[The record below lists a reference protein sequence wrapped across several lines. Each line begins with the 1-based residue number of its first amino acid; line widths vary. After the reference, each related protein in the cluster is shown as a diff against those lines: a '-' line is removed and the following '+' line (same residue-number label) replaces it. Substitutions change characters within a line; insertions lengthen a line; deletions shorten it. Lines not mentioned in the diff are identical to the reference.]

1 MKRPDGQT
9 VFLGSVILIGGL
21 VVIGLLVY
29 TPGNDGEAGA
39 ARRRSNL
46 ELADIPFDGQSA
58 YEMLNRICKLGSRV
72 SGSPGM
78 LQQQEI
84 LRDHFQELGGQV
96 EFQRFQ
102 VRHPINGTAVPMANL
117 IVRWH
122 PDRKERILICAH
134 YDTRPFPDRDPDPR
148 KRRALFIGAND
159 GASGVA
165 VLAELAKWMP
175 TFDSKL
181 GVDFVL
187 FDGEEL
193 VYDDNRDPYFLGSR
207 YFSQDYV
214 SRPRDYR
221 YRVGVLLD
229 MVGDGDLQIYQ
240 EKNSMRWLDSRPF
253 VTEIWETANSLG
265 VKEFI
270 PRRKHEI
277 RDDHLMLHEVA
288 KIPALNIIDFDYR
301 RRGSNQSFWHTTQ
314 DTPDKCS
321 ALSLAKVGWV
331 VSEWLKKQR

>member
-102 VRHPINGTAVPMANL
+102 VRHPLNGTAVPMANL

-207 YFSQDYV
+207 YFSQDYA
-214 SRPRDYR
+214 SGPRDYR

-270 PRRKHEI
+270 PREKYEI

-301 RRGSNQSFWHTTQ
+301 RRGINQSFWHTTQ

>member
-21 VVIGLLVY
+21 VVIGLFVY
-29 TPGNDGEAGA
+29 APGPDGEVGA

-84 LRDHFQELGGQV
+84 LRHHFQELGGQV

-102 VRHPINGTAVPMANL
+102 VRHPITGAAVPMANL

-134 YDTRPFPDRDPDPR
+134 YDTRPFPDRDPDLR
-148 KRRALFIGAND
+148 KRRGLFIGAND

-175 TFDSKL
+175 AFDSKF

-214 SRPRDYR
+214 SRPPEHT
-221 YRVGVLLD
+221 YRVAVLLD
-229 MVGDGDLQIYQ
+229 MVGDGELQIYQ

-253 VTEIWETANSLG
+253 VTEIWETADSLG

-277 RDDHLMLHEVA
+277 RDDHLMLHEIA

-314 DTPDKCS
+314 DTHDKCS

-331 VSEWLKKQR
+331 VSEWLKQQR